1 MSVESEILNNKF
13 IHRLRNEAVV
23 DRAEYDHLV
32 ELLGRLSIQWNGQ
45 KLVDKAVVQE
55 LYVLAPVTKNIAES
69 LRDHAPER
77 ASELETLAV
86 ELDALVLECLA
97 D

>member
-69 LRDHAPER
+69 LRDHAPEC